1 MHMIFKNKLII
12 YITPPILSP
21 TQFEYPSFGELEMFQ
36 WGGYTAAVDMSGFH
50 IIFVP
55 SKYSLFIQ

>member
-21 TQFEYPSFGELEMFQ
+21 TQFEYPSFGELEI
-36 WGGYTAAVDMSGFH
+36 Y
-50 IIFVP
+50 
-55 SKYSLFIQ
+55 

>member
-36 WGGYTAAVDMSGFH
+36 WGGDIRQRWICLDFILSLCRRNT
-50 IIFVP
+50 P
-55 SKYSLFIQ
+55 ST